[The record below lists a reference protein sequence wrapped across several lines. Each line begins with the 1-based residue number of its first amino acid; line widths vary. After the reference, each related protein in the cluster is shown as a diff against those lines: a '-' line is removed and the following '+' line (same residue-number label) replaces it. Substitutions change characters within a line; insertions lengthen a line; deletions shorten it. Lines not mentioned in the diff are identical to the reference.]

1 MHAGEIV
8 GLAGLVGSGRTELL
22 RLIFGADTRDSGEI
36 YLNGSATPARIG
48 SPTQAVA
55 NGIGMLTEDRK
66 SEGLLLT
73 QPVSTNVTLANLR
86 AVSRRGWLDESK
98 QASVVRQLS
107 ERLRLRARNG
117 EQIVSELSGGNQQK
131 VLFGRWL
138 HKDCQLLL
146 LDEPTR
152 GIDVGARAD
161 IHAELHALAAAQKAI
176 LMVSSDLREL
186 MEVCDRIAVLS
197 AGTLTQV
204 FTRGEW
210 SEAALLS
217 AAFAA
222 YDERRRAARGGS
234 VA

>member
-1 MHAGEIV
+1 
-8 GLAGLVGSGRTELL
+8 LATASCDLWQNEQRRISSDPVRFFNQPPYCLQLAVPCNRAALL
-22 RLIFGADTRDSGEI
+22 RP
-36 YLNGSATPARIG
+36 GS
-48 SPTQAVA
+48 
-55 NGIGMLTEDRK
+55 
-66 SEGLLLT
+66 LLT

-197 AGTLTQV
+197 TGTLTQV